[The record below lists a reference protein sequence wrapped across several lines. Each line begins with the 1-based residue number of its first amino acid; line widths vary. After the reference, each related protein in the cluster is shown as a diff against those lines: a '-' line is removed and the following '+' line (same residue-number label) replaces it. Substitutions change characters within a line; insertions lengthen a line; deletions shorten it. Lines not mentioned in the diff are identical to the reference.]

1 MPLPTVEVS
10 AVTPETEFDL
20 DISVLDSAPV
30 ADLKS
35 PTEDGCGKTCQ
46 SACPQTGC

>member
-1 MPLPTVEVS
+1 MSLTAVEVS
-10 AVTPETEFDL
+10 PNAATSEFDL

-46 SACPQTGC
+46 SACPATGC

>member
-1 MPLPTVEVS
+1 MSLPTVVVS
-10 AVTPETEFDL
+10 AEPAASEFDL

-35 PTEDGCGKTCQ
+35 PTEDNCGKTCQ

>member
-1 MPLPTVEVS
+1 MSLPAVEVS
-10 AVTPETEFDL
+10 ADAAEEFDL
-20 DISVLDSAPV
+20 DIHVLDSAPV

-46 SACPQTGC
+46 SACPATGC